1 MDRIHRTWSLMSAC
15 WQILKQDKALLL
27 FPFMSGICCLM
38 LLASFAVPLYTTN
51 HWQPPGG
58 GASPAQQV
66 TYYGVL
72 FLFYLCNYFVVIFF
86 NAAIVACAT
95 IRLGGGNPTVGDGF
109 RAATARLPMIAG
121 WAVVS
126 ATVGLILRLIED
138 RSKWVGRIV
147 AGLLG
152 AAWTVVS
159 FLVVPILVVENK
171 SPFAALQESA
181 GLVKKTWGEQ
191 VAGNV
196 GFGMVFFL
204 LAIPAVVVIGLGI
217 FSGNAALLIGCI
229 GLAAVYLVVLGLVQS
244 ALQSIFQAAVF
255 LYARDG
261 QVPAGFEAELL
272 GTAMIRK

>member
-1 MDRIHRTWSLMSAC
+1 MNRIHRTWSLMSAC
-15 WQILKQDKALLL
+15 WQILRQDKGLLL
-27 FPFMSGICCLM
+27 FPFMSGICCLL
-38 LLASFAVPLYTTN
+38 LLASFAVPLYATG

-58 GASPAQQV
+58 DAAPAQQV
-66 TYYGVL
+66 AYYGVL

-86 NAAIVACAT
+86 NAAIIACAT
-95 IRLGGGNPTVGDGF
+95 MRLGGGNPTVGDGF
-109 RAATARLPMIAG
+109 RAAAARLPVIAG

-126 ATVGLILRLIED
+126 ATVGLVLRLIED

-191 VAGNV
+191 VVGNF
-196 GFGMVFFL
+196 GFGLIFFL
-204 LAIPAVVVIGLGI
+204 LAIPAFVVMLLGI
-217 FSGNAALLIGCI
+217 FSGNVALMAGCI
-229 GLAAVYLVVLGLVQS
+229 GLAVIYLIILGLVQS

-261 QVPAGFEAELL
+261 QVPEGFEAELL
-272 GTAMIRK
+272 GSAMVRK